1 MRAYF
6 ENLNVTFGNVG
17 QFFAFALFLP
27 QVPSIETILHL
38 DLFNALNVVGD
49 VVIDEILT
57 LHITL
62 STFSTLPAPLLT
74 IDLKDPIAGTHV
86 GQFRNLGRV
95 EATFGIR
102 QADPVS
108 VKRPRD
114 AILAQLLGQFAL
126 GENFRRATIDQER
139 GQNEDYHQK
148 QGSPGVQGRCGWH
161 FVVVV
166 GLSEQMDSGVE
177 HTDFW
182 F

>member
-1 MRAYF
+1 MQDYF

-17 QFFAFALFLP
+17 QLFAFALFLP
-27 QVPSIETILHL
+27 QVPSIKAVLHL
-38 DLFNALNVVGD
+38 DLFNALYVVSD
-49 VVIDEILT
+49 VVVDEILT

-74 IDLKDPIAGTHV
+74 IDLEDSIAGTHV

-102 QADPVS
+102 QADPVT
-108 VKRPRD
+108 VKRSRD

-139 GQNEDYHQK
+139 GQNEDHHQQ
-148 QGSPGVQGRCGWH
+148 QGSPGVQGKCG
-161 FVVVV
+161 
-166 GLSEQMDSGVE
+166 
-177 HTDFW
+177 
-182 F
+182 

>member
-1 MRAYF
+1 MQAYF
-6 ENLNVTFGNVG
+6 EYLNVTFGNVG

-27 QVPSIETILHL
+27 QVPSIEAVLHL
-38 DLFNALNVVGD
+38 DLFNALNVIGD
-49 VVIDEILT
+49 VVVYEIFT

-74 IDLKDPIAGTHV
+74 IDLEDPIAGTHV

-102 QADPVS
+102 QTDPVT
-108 VKRPRD
+108 VKRSRD

-139 GQNEDYHQK
+139 GRNEDHHQQ
-148 QGSPGVQGRCGWH
+148 QGPGVQERCGWH

-177 HTDFW
+177 QAIFW
-182 F
+182 Y